1 MNIAFFNTKP
11 YDRLWFEPLSK
22 EYGMK
27 IHFIESSLMPDTVI
41 LASGFDAVC
50 IFVNDNVTEQIAEA
64 LASLGIKLILLRCA
78 GFNNVNLDATRALGI
93 TVLRVPSYSPTAV
106 AEFSMA
112 SILTVNRKLHRAY
125 TRTRDFNMSIN
136 GLMGQDLNGKTAG
149 VIGTGKIGQCMIDIF
164 NGFHMKVL
172 AYDLYPNENLDA
184 IYVTLDEL
192 FEKSD
197 VISLHCPLTAD
208 TYHLINEL
216 SIRKM
221 KQGVIISNTS
231 RGSLI
236 DSAALIDGLKEG
248 HIGAVALDV
257 YEEEDGLFYEDVSN
271 KIIQD
276 DILSRLCT
284 FPNVLI
290 TSHMGFFTKE
300 AMQAIAVETLQNA
313 FAYEN
318 GMKLLNIV

>member
-1 MNIAFFNTKP
+1 MNIAFFRTKP

-22 EYGMK
+22 EYGCQ
-27 IHFIESSLMPDTVI
+27 IHFIEAGLSPDTLV
-41 LASGFDAVC
+41 LANGSNAVC
-50 IFVNDNVTEQIAEA
+50 IFVNDYVTEEVAEG
-64 LASLGIKLILLRCA
+64 LASMGIKLILLRCA
-78 GFNNVNLDATRALGI
+78 GFNNVNLDATKALGI
-93 TVLRVPSYSPTAV
+93 TVLRVPNYSPAAV

-112 SILTVNRKLHRAY
+112 AILTVNRQLHRAY

-136 GLMGQDLNGKTAG
+136 GLMGRDMNGKTAG

-184 IYVTLDEL
+184 VYVPLDEL

-208 TYHLINEL
+208 TYHLVNEL
-216 SIRKM
+216 SIQKM
-221 KQGVIISNTS
+221 KPGVIISNTS

-236 DSAALIDGLKEG
+236 DSTALIDGLKNG
-248 HIGAVALDV
+248 RIGGVALDV
-257 YEEEDGLFYEDVSN
+257 YEEEEGLFYEDVSN
-271 KIIQD
+271 KIIHD
-276 DILSRLCT
+276 DVLSRLCT

-290 TSHMGFFTKE
+290 TSHMGFFTRE
-300 AMQAIAVETLQNA
+300 AMQAIAIETLENA